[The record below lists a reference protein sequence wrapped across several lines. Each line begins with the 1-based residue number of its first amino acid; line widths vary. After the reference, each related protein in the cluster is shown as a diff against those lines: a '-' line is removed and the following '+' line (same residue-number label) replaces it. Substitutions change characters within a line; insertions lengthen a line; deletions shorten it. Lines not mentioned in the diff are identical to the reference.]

1 MKRILHF
8 GALVAAAGLGYFAW
22 TGSTLAQAPAQGKG
36 KQQGK
41 QGGSAGTESGFAV
54 FQTRCMG
61 CHGNPNVE
69 RAPSPEQIRQ
79 MSPERIY
86 AALTT
91 GPMKA
96 QGDAL
101 TEDQRRMTAA
111 FMAGRPLG
119 SLNEGAAQNMPN
131 RCASNPPMADP
142 ASGPAWN
149 GWGVDLAHT
158 RFQPAR
164 AAGLTAAQV
173 PNLKLK
179 WAFGVPTGLS
189 SYNQPTIVS
198 GRVFLGTDTGYV
210 YSLDAKTGCV
220 YWSYQTKAAVRGA
233 LSVGAV
239 KGKGS
244 TKYGVFFGDFRTY
257 VYGLDAQTGQQLWM
271 TKADDHFI
279 ARITAAPTFHEGKL
293 YVPVSSSEEFQAANL
308 DYPCCT
314 SRGSVVAFD
323 ASNGERLWKTY
334 VMDEPKPTRKNSK
347 GVQQYAPAG
356 GSVWNSPTIDTK
368 LNAIY
373 FGTGDAETE
382 PAAKTSDSIMA
393 LDLKTGKELWHYQI
407 EENDAFLG
415 GCGGG
420 QNKSDNC
427 PSVLGPDL
435 DIGNSPILKALPDGK
450 RILITGAKDG
460 RVFALD
466 PDKKGALVWMT
477 NAAPP
482 PPPGTTGFFARL
494 GGIVWGGAAD
504 DRNVYYGLSSGGMAA
519 LRLTNGE
526 KVWYTTLSKEG
537 TRGNNAAAVSAIP
550 GVAFVAGGDG
560 VLHALSTADGKIVW
574 EYNTA
579 REFDTVNKVPA
590 HGGGINSIGP
600 TIVNGMLFIGSGYAV
615 SGSNFGNVLLAF
627 SAE

>member
-1 MKRILHF
+1 MKRTLH
-8 GALVAAAGLGYFAW
+8 VAALLTAAGAAYFAW
-22 TGSTLAQAPAQGKG
+22 TGPTFAQAPQAKG
-36 KQQGK
+36 KQGK
-41 QGGSAGTESGFAV
+41 QGGSAGTESGWAA

-61 CHGNPNVE
+61 CHGNAAVP
-69 RAPSPEQIRQ
+69 AAQSPEQIRQ

-86 AALTT
+86 ASLTT
-91 GPMKA
+91 GSMKT

-101 TEDQRRMTAA
+101 SEDQRRMLAT
-111 FMAGRPLG
+111 FMSARPLG
-119 SLNEGAAQNMPN
+119 SLNEGAAASMPN
-131 RCASNPPMADP
+131 HCAANPPMSDP
-142 ASGPAWN
+142 AAGPAWN
-149 GWGVDLAHT
+149 GWGVDMGND
-158 RFQPAR
+158 RFQTAK

-189 SYNQPTIVS
+189 QYNQPTVVS

-210 YSLDAKTGCV
+210 YSLDAKTGCL
-220 YWSYQTKAAVRGA
+220 YWSFQTKGAVRGA
-233 LSVGAV
+233 LSVGPV

-257 VYGLDAQTGQQLWM
+257 VYGLDAQTGKELW
-271 TKADDHFI
+271 TTRADDHFI
-279 ARITAAPTFHEGKL
+279 ARVTAAPIFHDGKV
-293 YVPVSSSEEFQAANL
+293 YVPVSSSEEFQAGNL

-334 VMDEPKPTRKNSK
+334 VMDEPKPVRKNSK
-347 GVQQYAPAG
+347 GVQLYAPAG
-356 GSVWNSPTIDTK
+356 SSVWNSPTIDTK

-382 PAAKTSDSIMA
+382 PAAKTSDAVMA

-407 EENDAFLG
+407 QENDAFMG

-420 QNKSDNC
+420 ANKSDNC
-427 PSVLGPDL
+427 PVNPGPDL
-435 DIGNSPILKALPDGK
+435 DIGNSPILKTLPDGK
-450 RILITGAKDG
+450 RILLTAAKDG

-466 PDKKGALVWMT
+466 PDKKGALLWMT

-482 PPPGTTGFFARL
+482 PPPGATGFARL

-504 DRNVYYGLSSGGMAA
+504 NNNVYYGLSSGGMSA
-519 LRLTNGE
+519 LKLTTGE
-526 KVWYTTLSKEG
+526 KIWYTPLAKPG
-537 TRGNNAAAVSAIP
+537 TRVNNAAAVSAIP
-550 GVAFVAGGDG
+550 GVAFVAGSDG
-560 VLHALSTADGKIVW
+560 VLHALSTTDGKIIW

-579 REFDTVNKVPA
+579 RDFDTVNKVPA
-590 HGGGINSIGP
+590 KGGAINSIGP

-615 SGSNFGNVLLAF
+615 SGNNFGNVLLAF
-627 SAE
+627 SLE

>member
-1 MKRILHF
+1 MKRTLH
-8 GALVAAAGLGYFAW
+8 VAALLTAAGAAYFAW
-22 TGSTLAQAPAQGKG
+22 TGPTFAQAPQAKG
-36 KQQGK
+36 KQGK
-41 QGGSAGTESGFAV
+41 QGGSAGTESGWAA
-54 FQTRCMG
+54 FQTRCMS
-61 CHGNPNVE
+61 CHGNPAVPS
-69 RAPSPEQIRQ
+69 AQSPEQIRQ

-91 GPMKA
+91 GSMKT

-101 TEDQRRMTAA
+101 SEDQRRMLAT
-111 FMAGRPLG
+111 FMSARPLG
-119 SLNEGAAQNMPN
+119 SLNEGAAASMPN
-131 RCASNPPMADP
+131 HCAANPQMSDP

-149 GWGVDLAHT
+149 GWGVDMGNT
-158 RFQPAR
+158 RFQSAKN
-164 AAGLTAAQV
+164 AGLTAGQV

-189 SYNQPTIVS
+189 QYNQPTIVS

-210 YSLDAKTGCV
+210 YSLDAKTGCL
-220 YWSYQTKAAVRGA
+220 YWSFQTKGAVRGA

-257 VYGLDAQTGQQLWM
+257 VYGLDAQTGKELW
-271 TKADDHFI
+271 TTRADDHFI
-279 ARITAAPTFHEGKL
+279 ARVTAAPIFHDGKV
-293 YVPVSSSEEFQAANL
+293 YVPVSSSEEFQAGNL

-334 VMDEPKPTRKNSK
+334 VMDEPKPVRKNSK
-347 GVQQYAPAG
+347 GVQLYAPAG
-356 GSVWNSPTIDTK
+356 ASVWNSPTIDTK

-382 PAAKTSDSIMA
+382 PAAKTSDSVMA

-407 EENDAFLG
+407 QENDAFMG
-415 GCGGG
+415 GCGPN
-420 QNKSDNC
+420 NKSENC
-427 PSVLGPDL
+427 PVNPGPDL
-435 DIGNSPILKALPDGK
+435 DIGNSPILKTLPDGK
-450 RILITGAKDG
+450 RILLTAAKDG

-466 PDKKGALVWMT
+466 PDKKGALLWMT

-482 PPPGTTGFFARL
+482 PPPGAKGFARL

-504 DRNVYYGLSSGGMAA
+504 NNNVYYGLSSGGMSA
-519 LRLTNGE
+519 LKLTTGE
-526 KVWYTTLSKEG
+526 KVWYTPLAKPG
-537 TRGNNAAAVSAIP
+537 TRVNNAAAVSAIP
-550 GVAFVAGGDG
+550 GVAFVAGSDG
-560 VLHALSTADGKIVW
+560 VLHALSTADGKIIW

-590 HGGGINSIGP
+590 KGGAINSIGP

-615 SGSNFGNVLLAF
+615 SGNNVGNVLLAF
-627 SAE
+627 SLE